1 MQLLTELKN
10 LARKTPM
17 GKRAIAR
24 KRIYSLVDFCR
35 LSPEEIRQG
44 EADPAKMQEES
55 LGLSIVRAT
64 VQDKLKGKLHIV
76 SSPEGTKVSFDFK
89 NE

>member
-1 MQLLTELKN
+1 
-10 LARKTPM
+10 
-17 GKRAIAR
+17 
-24 KRIYSLVDFCR
+24 
-35 LSPEEIRQG
+35 
-44 EADPAKMQEES
+44 MQEDS